1 MSKSK
6 IAIKGNQLNASKV
19 ISTLRQKGGRNY
31 YQWSGND
38 ETAFYFIKGGVI
50 RCEKKV
56 PEGYTEIELK

>member
-1 MSKSK
+1 MKKSK

-19 ISTLRQKGGRNY
+19 ISTLRHKGGRNY

-38 ETAFYFIKGGVI
+38 ETAFYFIKGGII

-56 PEGYTEIELK
+56 PDGYIEIELK